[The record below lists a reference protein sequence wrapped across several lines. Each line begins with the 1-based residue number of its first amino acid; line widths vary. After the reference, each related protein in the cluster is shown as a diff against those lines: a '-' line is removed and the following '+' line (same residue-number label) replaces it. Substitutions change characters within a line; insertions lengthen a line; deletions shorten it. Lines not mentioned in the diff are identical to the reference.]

1 MEKEKTMTMYLAD
14 VNKLFFNK
22 VKLEMDKKGY
32 NSTYFKIFKLL
43 SFRGQVSQLDI
54 VKFTHLK
61 APTISITL
69 KNMEQEGYIVRE
81 VDQKDQRSVIV
92 RLTEFGVETD
102 KNIKKIF
109 KEEESKLINLFSEEE
124 VEQINSYA
132 NRMIAYLE
140 KEVE

>member
-32 NSTYFKIFKLL
+32 NCTYFKIFKLL
-43 SFRGQVSQLDI
+43 SCRGQASQLDI

-81 VDQKDQRSVIV
+81 VDQNDQRSVIV
-92 RLTEFGVETD
+92 RLTDYGIETD
-102 KNIKKIF
+102 KNIKKVF
-109 KEEESKLINLFSEEE
+109 RDEESKLINLFSEEE

>member
-1 MEKEKTMTMYLAD
+1 
-14 VNKLFFNK
+14 
-22 VKLEMDKKGY
+22 MDKKGY
-32 NSTYFKIFKLL
+32 NCTYFKIFKLL
-43 SFRGQVSQLDI
+43 SCRGQASQLDI

-81 VDQKDQRSVIV
+81 VDQNDQRSVIV
-92 RLTEFGVETD
+92 RLTDYGIETD
-102 KNIKKIF
+102 KNIKKVF
-109 KEEESKLINLFSEEE
+109 RDEESKLINLFSEEE

>member
-43 SFRGQVSQLDI
+43 SCRGQVSQLDI

-81 VDQKDQRSVIV
+81 VDQNDQRSVIV
-92 RLTEFGVETD
+92 RLTEFGIETD

-109 KEEESKLINLFSEEE
+109 KEEENKLIKLFSEEE
-124 VEQINSYA
+124 VELINSYA